1 MARTKR
7 KTEPTEPTHKQP
19 YRYYL
24 GQIVRLHRHEGDWMI
39 NGVTYYGYRL
49 QRIDT
54 TETVRLGHIYDE
66 DVKEV
71 VGDGWE

>member
-7 KTEPTEPTHKQP
+7 KAELTEPDHKQP

-24 GQIVRLHRHEGDWMI
+24 GQIVKLHRHEGDWMI
-39 NGVTYYGYRL
+39 NGVTYYGYKL

-54 TETVRLGHIYDE
+54 VGIEKLGHIYDE

>member
-1 MARTKR
+1 MRKQTKR
-7 KTEPTEPTHKQP
+7 VSSEPTHKQP
-19 YRYYL
+19 YRFYL

>member
-1 MARTKR
+1 MRR
-7 KTEPTEPTHKQP
+7 KTKQAASEPDHKQP

-24 GQIVRLHRHEGDWMI
+24 GQIVKLHRHEGDWMI